1 MSTDFSS
8 IDRLVEFGMGLAIAQ
23 QMVNTMNSAMNQM
36 QIPGVNAGTT
46 GRARIETIQPPS
58 KQWYAVIND
67 HMAGPLTD
75 KGVQDLAASGSLL
88 KSTLMW
94 RPGLSGWQQAC
105 ELPEIYKLI
114 LMYGQR

>member
-8 IDRLVEFGMGLAIAQ
+8 IDRLVEFGMGLSIAQ

-46 GRARIETIQPPS
+46 GRARIDTMPTQS

-75 KGVQDLAASGSLL
+75 KEVQDLAGSNSIH

-105 ELPEIYKLI
+105 DLPEIYKII